1 MPYVTEELYQRLPRR
16 TENSPPSVCVTPYP
30 EEVGDELTE
39 GSGGQVSF
47 IERIISCEN
56 LSPQLQLLVGFHVI
70 VYCKTL
76 IS

>member
-47 IERIISCEN
+47 LERKVKSSTREFITTMTSCIRVII
-56 LSPQLQLLVGFHVI
+56 
-70 VYCKTL
+70 
-76 IS
+76 